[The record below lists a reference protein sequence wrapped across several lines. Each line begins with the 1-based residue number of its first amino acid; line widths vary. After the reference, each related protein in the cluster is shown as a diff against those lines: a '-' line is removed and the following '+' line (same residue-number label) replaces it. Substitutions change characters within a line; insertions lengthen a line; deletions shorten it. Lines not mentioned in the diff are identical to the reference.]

1 MQKKKMFTVL
11 LVSVITALSVVG
23 YFTFVHLKVNAADSM
38 PSAGTA
44 NLRVIDISQFN
55 DDVTKN
61 TDNIDFN
68 ILKTQ
73 VDAIYIRSFSHAN
86 NMLSVDAQAVNYAT
100 SAQNANIKY
109 GFYYYYV
116 PTLDP
121 ADAAAQANIFY
132 NFVRQYAY
140 SCVPVLDFEDNAAG
154 LTKTQLSAAVKS
166 FADEFKRL
174 SGFDLMIYSYP
185 YFMKNNLDP
194 AFSWNAYKL
203 WIAHYDVSA
212 PMTGI
217 SSSWMPENLWCWP
230 RWDMWQYTSQGTL
243 SSVPNSSGG
252 HLDMS
257 YATDNILLSTPTALT
272 TLDSPVQTGIVGGDI
287 LVSGWALSHA
297 GTNRVD
303 VYLDDY
309 QKIGTISD
317 LTERPDVQQAMNSNG
332 RYNDGLHSGFSYTFA
347 ANMFTN
353 GKHILRLAV
362 INRDGTTTWTGY
374 TFTYGAVAYQ
384 SHVQDVGWQGWV
396 SDGATSGTTGQ
407 SKRLEAMNI
416 KLAGINGG
424 IEYRTQ
430 VQDIGWMDWVSDGAL
445 TGTSGQSKRLEA
457 IQVRLTGAAANLYD
471 VYYRVQA
478 QEFGWMDWASNGAS
492 SGTAGYSYRLEAIQI
507 VLVTKGAAAPGS
519 TTTPYKDYSTQPV
532 VSYQTHVQDIG
543 WQGYVSNGASS
554 GTSGKSKR
562 LEAINIK
569 LDHLT
574 GGIEYHTHVQN
585 IGWMGWVSDGA
596 LSGTSGQ
603 AKRLEAIEIRLTGQA
618 ADQYDVYYRVHAQ
631 NFGWLDWA
639 IDGQSAG
646 TAGYSYRLEAIQIV
660 LVPKGT
666 AAPGSTARPFV
677 QK

>member
-1 MQKKKMFTVL
+1 MQKRKMFTVL
-11 LVSVITALSVVG
+11 LVSVITVLSIIG

-44 NLRVIDISQFN
+44 NLNVVDISQFN
-55 DDVTKN
+55 DDITKN
-61 TDNIDFN
+61 TDDINFAT
-68 ILKTQ
+68 LKTQ
-73 VDAIYIRSFSHAN
+73 VDAVYIRAFSHAN
-86 NMLSVDAQAVNYAT
+86 NTLSVDAQAVNFAN
-100 SAQNANIKY
+100 SAQNVNLKY

-121 ADAAAQANIFY
+121 ADATSQADIFY
-132 NFVRQYAY
+132 NFVRQFAY
-140 SCVPVLDFEDNAAG
+140 SCVPVLDFEDNTAA
-154 LTKTQLSAAVKS
+154 LTQPQLAASVKA

-203 WIAHYDVSA
+203 WIAHYDVTA

-217 SSSWMPENLWCWP
+217 SSTWMPENLWCWP

-243 SSVPNSSGG
+243 SSIPDSAGG

-257 YATDNILLSTPTALT
+257 YATDNIFLSTPTALT
-272 TLDSPVQTGIVGGDI
+272 TLESPSQTGIDGGDI
-287 LVSGWALSHA
+287 TVSGWALSHA
-297 GTNRVD
+297 GINRVD

-309 QKIGTISD
+309 QKIGTITDMS
-317 LTERPDVQQAMNSNG
+317 LRPDVQQTMNSNG
-332 RYNDGLHSGFSYTFA
+332 RYNDGLHSGFSYTFDA
-347 ANMFTN
+347 SMFTS

-374 TFTYGAVAYQ
+374 TFTYGKVAYQ
-384 SHVQDVGWQGWV
+384 SHVQDVGWQDWV

-424 IEYRTQ
+424 IEYRSQ
-430 VQDIGWMDWVSDGAL
+430 VQDIGWMDWVADGAL
-445 TGTSGQSKRLEA
+445 TGTSGQAKRMEA
-457 IQVRLTGAAANLYD
+457 IQIRLTGAAANLYD

-478 QEFGWMDWASNGAS
+478 QNFGWMDWASDGAS
-492 SGTAGYSYRLEAIQI
+492 AGTAGYSYRLEAIQI
-507 VLVTKGAAAPGS
+507 VLVSKGAAAPGS
-519 TTTPYKDYSTQPV
+519 TTTPYMDYNTQPV

-543 WQGYVSNGASS
+543 WQGFVSNGATS

-574 GGIEYHTHVQN
+574 GGIEYQTHVQD
-585 IGWMGWVSDGA
+585 IGWMDWVADGA

-603 AKRLEAIEIRLTGQA
+603 SKRLEAIAIRLTGQV

-639 IDGQSAG
+639 MDGQSAG

-660 LVPKGT
+660 LVPKGG
-666 AAPGSTARPFV
+666 AAPGPTTLPFV